1 MGKLGDMWKKATG
14 EVEPVRAAPPPVA
27 DARPPR
33 SMVFTSGN
41 FPLGATTDDQ
51 RRRLE
56 SYGLSH
62 VGKVR
67 EGNEDHFVI
76 ASLQRSLEVR
86 QTNLE
91 DRAVLDPLCGPKAK
105 GAFVREDDGSLDWA
119 LDTERIGEAAFNC
132 LQAAITVSGLPRESL
147 IVDFAPP
154 AEGY

>member
-14 EVEPVRAAPPPVA
+14 EVDAARPAAPPPPLA
-27 DARPPR
+27 DERPRR
-33 SMVFTSGN
+33 SVNFTSGS
-41 FPLGATTDDQ
+41 FPLGATSDDQ

-62 VGKVR
+62 EGKVR

-91 DRAVLDPLCGPKAK
+91 DRAVLDPLCGPKAYLYRHAGT
-105 GAFVREDDGSLDWA
+105 GATGA
-119 LDTERIGEAAFNC
+119 C
-132 LQAAITVSGLPRESL
+132 LHS
-147 IVDFAPP
+147 
-154 AEGY
+154 